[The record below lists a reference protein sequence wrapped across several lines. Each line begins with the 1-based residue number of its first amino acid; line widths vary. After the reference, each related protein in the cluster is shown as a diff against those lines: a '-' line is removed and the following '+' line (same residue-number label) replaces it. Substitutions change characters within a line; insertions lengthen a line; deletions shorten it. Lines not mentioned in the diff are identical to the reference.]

1 MKYSIALFF
10 TILLFASCKT
20 PSVIIT
26 SKAKAKELGIYQL
39 NSKEVA
45 KNVKSEN
52 KKATENNKENVVVY
66 CVAIKRKKKIV
77 DENDPEL
84 ILDAENTSYFVK
96 QLINVASENLGANY
110 KSGGTTKEGFDCS
123 GFMYATFKNL
133 DIILPRSS
141 NDMAKIGKK
150 LEPNEIQK
158 GDLIFFKTNGKR
170 VINHVGLVIDVNS
183 DEIKF
188 IHSAT
193 SKGVI
198 ISSTKEEYYNK
209 TFTQANRI
217 F

>member
-1 MKYSIALFF
+1 MKYSILLFLI
-10 TILLFASCKT
+10 ILLFASCKT

-84 ILDAENTSYFVK
+84 ILESENTSYFVK

-217 F
+217 L

>member
-1 MKYSIALFF
+1 LKYSILLFLI
-10 TILLFASCKT
+10 ILLFASCKT
-20 PSVIIT
+20 PSVIVT

-39 NSKEVA
+39 NSKELA
-45 KNVKSEN
+45 KKVKSEN
-52 KKATENNKENVVVY
+52 KKAAKNNKEIKKAT
-66 CVAIKRKKKIV
+66 AIEIKQKKKIV

-84 ILDAENTSYFVK
+84 ILDSENTSYFVK

>member
-1 MKYSIALFF
+1 MKYSIFLFLI
-10 TILLFASCKT
+10 ILLFASCKT

-26 SKAKAKELGIYQL
+26 SKAKAKELGIYQS

-84 ILDAENTSYFVK
+84 ILESENTSYFVK

-110 KSGGTTKEGFDCS
+110 KSGGITKEGFDCS
-123 GFMYATFKNL
+123 GFMYAMFKSL
-133 DIILPRSS
+133 DINLPRSS

-170 VINHVGLVIDVNS
+170 VINHVGLVIEVTS

>member
-1 MKYSIALFF
+1 MKYSIFLFF

-20 PSVIIT
+20 PSAIVT

-39 NSKEVA
+39 NSNEVA
-45 KNVKSEN
+45 KNNISEN
-52 KKATENNKENVVVY
+52 KKATKNNKENVVVS

-84 ILDAENTSYFVK
+84 ILDSENTSYFVK

-133 DIILPRSS
+133 DITLPRSS

-170 VINHVGLVIDVNS
+170 VINHVGLVIDVS
-183 DEIKF
+183 SEEIKF

>member
-1 MKYSIALFF
+1 MKYSILLFLI
-10 TILLFASCKT
+10 ILLFASCKT
-20 PSVIIT
+20 PSVIVT

-39 NSKEVA
+39 NSKELA
-45 KNVKSEN
+45 KKVKSEN
-52 KKATENNKENVVVY
+52 KKAAKNNKEIKKAT
-66 CVAIKRKKKIV
+66 AIEIKQKKKIV

-84 ILDAENTSYFVK
+84 ILDSENTSYFVK

>member
-1 MKYSIALFF
+1 MKYSIFLFLI
-10 TILLFASCKT
+10 ILLFASCKT
-20 PSVIIT
+20 PSVIVT

-45 KNVKSEN
+45 KNVKAEN
-52 KKATENNKENVVVY
+52 KKATENNKEIRKTTAVE
-66 CVAIKRKKKIV
+66 IKQKKKIV

-123 GFMYATFKNL
+123 GFMYATFKSL
-133 DIILPRSS
+133 DINLPRSS

-170 VINHVGLVIDVNS
+170 VINHVGLVIEVTS

>member
-1 MKYSIALFF
+1 MKYSILLFLI
-10 TILLFASCKT
+10 ILLFASCKT

-84 ILDAENTSYFVK
+84 ILDSENTSYFVK